1 MQFLKSHYEKIILS
15 VVLVGLAAVAALMPM
30 RVAQERERQEA
41 REREITNPKVK
52 EYQPL
57 DLTTNASTLVRLEQP
72 PRLKLDGEH
81 NVFNPVVWQKT
92 PDGGVKKVTETGPSA
107 VEILEI
113 RPLHLSI
120 AFDQVAGT
128 PQEVRYQLSYL
139 NETQRSGKPT
149 PRVAG
154 LNDKNNMFTIL
165 EVSGET
171 NNPTSLKVLLAGDK
185 DPVTIGPD
193 KPFERIVG
201 YTADLSYPPANKQ
214 WKNQRVKDEIPIG
227 GETYNIVAITP
238 SEVVLSAKSNKKPTV
253 IDYKP
258 AKK

>member
-57 DLTTNASTLVRLEQP
+57 DLTTNASVLARLEQA
-72 PRLKLDGEH
+72 PRLKLDGDH

-92 PDGGVKKVTETGPSA
+92 PDGGVKKVTEVGPNA
-107 VEILEI
+107 VEILDI

-120 AFDQVAGT
+120 GFDSVAGT
-128 PQEVRYQLSYL
+128 PLEVRYQLSYL

-154 LNDKNNMFTIL
+154 INDKNTAS
-165 EVSGET
+165 VSQYDIACFAGSDRPNGE
-171 NNPTSLKVLLAGDK
+171 
-185 DPVTIGPD
+185 
-193 KPFERIVG
+193 
-201 YTADLSYPPANKQ
+201 
-214 WKNQRVKDEIPIG
+214 
-227 GETYNIVAITP
+227 
-238 SEVVLSAKSNKKPTV
+238 
-253 IDYKP
+253 
-258 AKK
+258 

>member
-57 DLTTNASTLVRLEQP
+57 DLTTNASVLARLEQA
-72 PRLKLDGEH
+72 PRLKLDGDH

-92 PDGGVKKVTETGPSA
+92 PDGGVKKVTEVGPNA
-107 VEILEI
+107 VEILDI

-120 AFDQVAGT
+120 AFDSVAGT
-128 PQEVRYQLSYL
+128 PLEVRYTLSYL

-154 LNDKNNMFTIL
+154 LNDKNNMFTIQ
-165 EVSGET
+165 EITGET

-193 KPFERIVG
+193 KPYERIVG

-253 IDYKP
+253 IEYKP